1 MKRLGPAMV
10 VVAIAAAACEKPQ
23 QQTQAADT
31 TQMSDT
37 AKMMMSDTAHM
48 MAGDTP
54 KTPGAHARGTP
65 PGHLLSYAPPPFT
78 NHRTVRSMAA
88 RASNAAFQPS
98 SRAARSAA

>member
-10 VVAIAAAACEKPQ
+10 VVAIAAAACEKPE

-48 MAGDTP
+48 MAGDTS
-54 KTPGAHARGTP
+54 KTP
-65 PGHLLSYAPPPFT
+65 
-78 NHRTVRSMAA
+78 
-88 RASNAAFQPS
+88 
-98 SRAARSAA
+98 